1 MKKLERILCVDDES
15 DMRMLIKMS
24 LENVGGYEV
33 SVCSSGQELLDNAA
47 RWYADL
53 VVLDA
58 VMPLMDGMETMK
70 RLRLLDGYRDTPV
83 LFMTGKA
90 KESEAD
96 FKAAGAIGIIT
107 KPFDPIYLAQDV
119 QKIWE
124 SAHNG

>member
-33 SVCSSGQELLDNAA
+33 QVCTSGQELLDNAA
-47 RWYADL
+47 RWLPDL

-58 VMPLMDGMETMK
+58 VMPVMDGLETLR
-70 RLRLLDGYRDTPV
+70 RLRELDGYKNTPV

-90 KESEAD
+90 KDSEPA
-96 FKAAGAIGIIT
+96 FRAAGAIGIVT
-107 KPFDPIYLAQDV
+107 KPFDPIHLAQDI
-119 QKIWE
+119 QSLWE
-124 SAHNG
+124 SDQNG